1 MVRWGGGV
9 GNKYVSSTFVDL
21 SHPEM
26 ALQAAFRTGSIF
38 EACSSLGMHTQQ
50 REKHRAR
57 AVLWESI
64 EDVSFMSYIYN

>member
-1 MVRWGGGV
+1 M
-9 GNKYVSSTFVDL
+9 SSTFVAL

-64 EDVSFMSYIYN
+64 EDVSCMSYIYN